1 VKWTWFDGGLEP
13 IYPAEFEANRDWPRN
28 AELIVGSK
36 ASVLADANYA
46 SVRIIPES
54 KMRDLGPALP
64 PKSIPRVPGGHFAD
78 WVRACKDG
86 KPAGSDFAYAAQLTE
101 TVLLSAI
108 AIRSRRRIE
117 WDAAGMRVTNLPEAN
132 RYVRKDYRAGFG
144 V

>member
-1 VKWTWFDGGLEP
+1 M
-13 IYPAEFEANRDWPRN
+13 RDWPRN
-28 AELIVGSK
+28 AELIIGSK

-46 SVRIIPES
+46 SVRIIPEA
-54 KMRDLGPALP
+54 KMQGLASVLP
-64 PKSIPRVPGGHFAD
+64 PKTLPRVKDGHFGD

-108 AIRSRRRIE
+108 AIRTRRRIE
-117 WDAAGMRVTNLPEAN
+117 WDAKTMSVTNLPEAN
-132 RYVRKDYRAGFG
+132 RFVRKEYRAGFG